1 MNQKSFIDFTK
12 YGAGAGNIIDKHE
25 DKIFKELNK
34 NFFNR
39 FAGYAN
45 KNIRLIAPAP
55 TELVEIEVNSG
66 FMDTTFLNEMGDYD
80 IFEFQS
86 TDIRFDDE
94 LRFGGYMWRLHRQT
108 KRHVEL
114 YIFSTVALENYDI
127 HHKINEENELT
138 MHVISFKEIDSEKVL
153 NRIKKKIANNDEADD
168 DDIVDVVLLPFMGSK
183 RSLTELVEISVN
195 LANEL
200 IVDNHLREEIK
211 SIQLVLVDK
220 FIEDPDKQDELI
232 GVIGLTNKLLKRY
245 VEKHE
250 KIAREEE
257 KERWI
262 NVLIENDVADED
274 ISRSSGLSIDE
285 ILHYKKIAQK
295 KF

>member
-1 MNQKSFIDFTK
+1 MSSFT
-12 YGAGAGNIIDKHE
+12 YSA
-25 DKIFKELNK
+25 
-34 NFFNR
+34 
-39 FAGYAN
+39 
-45 KNIRLIAPAP
+45 RL
-55 TELVEIEVNSG
+55 
-66 FMDTTFLNEMGDYD
+66 
-80 IFEFQS
+80 
-86 TDIRFDDE
+86 
-94 LRFGGYMWRLHRQT
+94 LR
-108 KRHVEL
+108 
-114 YIFSTVALENYDI
+114 ENYDI
-127 HHKINEENELT
+127 HHKINDENELT

-183 RSLTELVEISVN
+183 MSLTELVEISVN

-262 NVLIENDVADED
+262 NVLIENDVTDED
-274 ISRSSGLSIDE
+274 ISRISGLPIDE
-285 ILHYKKIAQK
+285 IRKRKLTVDN
-295 KF
+295 

>member
-1 MNQKSFIDFTK
+1 MSSFT
-12 YGAGAGNIIDKHE
+12 YSA
-25 DKIFKELNK
+25 
-34 NFFNR
+34 
-39 FAGYAN
+39 
-45 KNIRLIAPAP
+45 RL
-55 TELVEIEVNSG
+55 
-66 FMDTTFLNEMGDYD
+66 
-80 IFEFQS
+80 
-86 TDIRFDDE
+86 
-94 LRFGGYMWRLHRQT
+94 LR
-108 KRHVEL
+108 
-114 YIFSTVALENYDI
+114 ENYDI
-127 HHKINEENELT
+127 HHKINDENELT

-195 LANEL
+195 LANEI
-200 IVDNHLREEIK
+200 IVEKHLREEIK

>member
-1 MNQKSFIDFTK
+1 MEDTCGVCIDRQKGMSSFT
-12 YGAGAGNIIDKHE
+12 YSA
-25 DKIFKELNK
+25 
-34 NFFNR
+34 
-39 FAGYAN
+39 
-45 KNIRLIAPAP
+45 RL
-55 TELVEIEVNSG
+55 
-66 FMDTTFLNEMGDYD
+66 
-80 IFEFQS
+80 
-86 TDIRFDDE
+86 
-94 LRFGGYMWRLHRQT
+94 LR
-108 KRHVEL
+108 
-114 YIFSTVALENYDI
+114 ENYDI

-195 LANEL
+195 LANEI
-200 IVDNHLREEIK
+200 IVEKHLREEIK

-262 NVLIENDVADED
+262 NVLIENDVTDED
-274 ISRSSGLSIDE
+274 ISRISGLPIDE
-285 ILHYKKIAQK
+285 IRKRKLTVDN
-295 KF
+295 